1 MQRRVNKLAHQSTIK
16 GRNSEL
22 VVMTALLANG
32 WEVAEPVAPESY
44 DLVARAPDAADW
56 VRIQVRTANVRRD
69 RDNAIVVSGRKKD
82 GKPFTPDDCEYIAG
96 VLDDTVYLIEC
107 IGQSEYWATSETAQ
121 SKWLVL
127 QGTVRAKEA
136 V

>member
-1 MQRRVNKLAHQSTIK
+1 MANATTIK

-22 VVMTALLANG
+22 TVMTALLANG

-82 GKPFTPDDCEYIAG
+82 GRPFTSEDCEYLAG

-107 IGQSEYWATSETAQ
+107 TGQTEYWATETTARE
-121 SKWLVL
+121 KWLVL
-127 QGTVRAKEA
+127 TVGALAKEA